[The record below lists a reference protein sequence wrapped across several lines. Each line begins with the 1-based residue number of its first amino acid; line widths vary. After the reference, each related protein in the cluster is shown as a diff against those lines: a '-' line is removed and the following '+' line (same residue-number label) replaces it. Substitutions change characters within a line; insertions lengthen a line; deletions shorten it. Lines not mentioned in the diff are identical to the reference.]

1 MTELELTTDELT
13 EAVYGTE
20 NGVVGP
26 RFISQPECKELLQKC
41 EKLLSLE
48 GLDALTGLDLAIV
61 EVVRRDV
68 ELVTDEDMDIVND
81 LYEQREREA
90 ALRGEK
96 WEVMP

>member
-1 MTELELTTDELT
+1 MTEFELTLNELT

-20 NGVVGP
+20 NGAIGP
-26 RFISQPECKELLQKC
+26 RFISQPECKELMRKC

-48 GLDALTGLDLAIV
+48 GLDALTGLDLSIV

-96 WEVMP
+96 WEVMI

>member
-1 MTELELTTDELT
+1 MTDFELTPDELT
-13 EAVYGTE
+13 DRVYGTE

-26 RFISQPECKELLQKC
+26 RFVSQPECKELLRKC

-61 EVVRRDV
+61 EQVRRDV
-68 ELVTDEDMDIVND
+68 ELVTDDDMDIVND

-96 WEVMP
+96 WEALT

>member
-26 RFISQPECKELLQKC
+26 RLISQPECKELLQKC

-81 LYEQREREA
+81 LYEQRERES